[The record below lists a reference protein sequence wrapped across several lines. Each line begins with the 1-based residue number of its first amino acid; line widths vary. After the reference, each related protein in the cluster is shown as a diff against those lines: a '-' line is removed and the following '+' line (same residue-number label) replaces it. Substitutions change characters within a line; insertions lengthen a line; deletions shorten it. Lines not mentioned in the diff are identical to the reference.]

1 MGYIKTVE
9 GELEMIDTPEVAY
22 LLEEQEKKIA
32 NLICE
37 NYRLKGLLE
46 DAGIPYIYD
55 VKSEERHFK

>member
-1 MGYIKTVE
+1 ME

-37 NYRLKGLLE
+37 NYRLKGLLD
-46 DAGIPYIYD
+46 DAGIPYTSTTSRAKRGTSSD
-55 VKSEERHFK
+55 LP

>member
-1 MGYIKTVE
+1 M
-9 GELEMIDTPEVAY
+9 EMIDTPEVAY